1 MPWLL
6 IKTSDQP
13 FHPAF
18 VFYLPGIMNQTA
30 WIHKLTAS
38 KPGTDMATPTQPD
51 LGSFPMPEMAD
62 MPAPIP
68 SPVAAAPPRPV
79 EDLPL
84 RNSCGSCNQA
94 KVRCSKDRPTCRRC
108 ASRNTTCVY
117 GVSLRG
123 MKRPRADAQLAD
135 VRQPEK
141 KKRATS
147 LPSPVLSEAV
157 PTNTVNVPGQTPFFP
172 DWNSDIYTGSFVNDG
187 LSALLP
193 LNTFDTSLVD
203 QPPFPFSL
211 GDVGSPS
218 PPFQPFVSS
227 HMALPP
233 MSIPLS
239 PISPPASR
247 DSHFGTL
254 ATAACPTAPGSCCC
268 QQTIGYK
275 LAELKAPKQQGVF
288 VMDEFLKEHRAN
300 MALCTA
306 VLECSAEQ
314 HKAGMMLLVEIIA
327 LLFHMVAAFDQ
338 ILQQKD
344 KTQVPTTCPP
354 RTPSDQR
361 KEQVAQANI
370 LRAELAKLG
379 ALIQDFDRRHCT
391 LDNNTSWGED
401 TFLLSP
407 LFVNLQWKTQ
417 SRFDAV
423 RSWIPWL

>member
-1 MPWLL
+1 
-6 IKTSDQP
+6 
-13 FHPAF
+13 
-18 VFYLPGIMNQTA
+18 
-30 WIHKLTAS
+30 
-38 KPGTDMATPTQPD
+38 MATPTQTE
-51 LGSFPMPEMAD
+51 LGGFPMPEMAD
-62 MPAPIP
+62 MPAPMP
-68 SPVAAAPPRPV
+68 SPVAVAPPRPT

-84 RNSCGSCNQA
+84 RNSCSHCNQA

-108 ASRNTTCVY
+108 ASRNTPCVY
-117 GVSLRG
+117 GVSMRG
-123 MKRPRADAQLAD
+123 MKRPRTEAQLAEA
-135 VRQPEK
+135 RQPEK
-141 KKRATS
+141 KKRAIS
-147 LPSPVLSEAV
+147 LPSPVISEAL
-157 PTNTVNVPGQTPFFP
+157 PTTTIDMSGQAPFFP
-172 DWNSDIYTGSFVNDG
+172 DWNNDLYTGSFVNDG

-203 QPPFPFSL
+203 QPPFPFPL
-211 GDVGSPS
+211 GDVSSPS
-218 PPFQPFVSS
+218 PPFQPFASS
-227 HMALPP
+227 HMGLPP
-233 MSIPLS
+233 VTIPLS

-247 DSHFGTL
+247 NSHIGTL
-254 ATAACPTAPGSCCC
+254 STVACSTSPGSCCC

-275 LAELKAPKQQGVF
+275 LAEPKTPKQSGGF

-314 HKAGMMLLVEIIA
+314 HKTGMMLLVEIIA

-344 KTQVPTTCPP
+344 KSQLPTTCPS
-354 RTPSDQR
+354 RTPSDHR

-379 ALIQDFDRRHCT
+379 ALIQDFDRRYCT
-391 LDNNTSWGED
+391 LDNTSWGED

>member
-1 MPWLL
+1 
-6 IKTSDQP
+6 
-13 FHPAF
+13 
-18 VFYLPGIMNQTA
+18 
-30 WIHKLTAS
+30 
-38 KPGTDMATPTQPD
+38 
-51 LGSFPMPEMAD
+51 MPEMAD
-62 MPAPIP
+62 MPAPMP
-68 SPVAAAPPRPV
+68 SPVTGAPPRPT

-84 RNSCGSCNQA
+84 RNSCGNCNQA

-108 ASRNTTCVY
+108 ASRNTPCVY

-123 MKRPRADAQLAD
+123 MKRPRAEAQLAEA
-135 VRQPEK
+135 RQPEK

-147 LPSPVLSEAV
+147 LPSPVLSEALP
-157 PTNTVNVPGQTPFFP
+157 PTTVDVPGQAPFFP
-172 DWNSDIYTGSFVNDG
+172 DWNSDLYTGSFVNDG

-203 QPPFPFSL
+203 QGPFPFPL
-211 GDVGSPS
+211 GDVVSSPS
-218 PPFQPFVSS
+218 PPFQSFASS
-227 HMALPP
+227 HMGLPP
-233 MSIPLS
+233 VTIPLS

-247 DSHFGTL
+247 DSHLGTL
-254 ATAACPTAPGSCCC
+254 STAARQTSPGSCCC

-275 LAELKAPKQQGVF
+275 LAELKTPKQQGGF
-288 VMDEFLKEHRAN
+288 VMDAFLKEHRAN

-314 HKAGMMLLVEIIA
+314 HRTGMMLLVEIIA

-354 RTPSDQR
+354 QPPSEHR
-361 KEQVAQANI
+361 KEQVTQANI

-379 ALIQDFDRRHCT
+379 ALIQDFDRRYCT
-391 LDNNTSWGED
+391 LDSTSWGED

-417 SRFDAV
+417 SRFDSV